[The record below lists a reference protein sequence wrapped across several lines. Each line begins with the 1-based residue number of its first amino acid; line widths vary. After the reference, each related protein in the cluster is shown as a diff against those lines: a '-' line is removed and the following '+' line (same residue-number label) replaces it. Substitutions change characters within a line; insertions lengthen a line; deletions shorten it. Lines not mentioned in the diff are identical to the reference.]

1 MTEDFYAAAAGPK
14 RQPGLAFA
22 RRNQKILAE
31 RLGWPDGALAACWD
45 LENRHPGWHVDWLS
59 ENTSPGFE
67 RPAGFR
73 AVSRAP
79 VHQHEVTVSAPTAA
93 ELEPLTRRRARISTV
108 PMRSNLTMGLHGR
121 AVRKSLTA
129 VQDRS
134 ASCT

>member
-1 MTEDFYAAAAGPK
+1 MSEDFYAAGPK
-14 RQPGLAFA
+14 RQPGLSFA

-31 RLGWPDGALAACWD
+31 RLGWPAGALAACWD

-93 ELEPLTRRRARISTV
+93 ELEPLMVVPEHSVNGCVFCLDTATVRLRRA
-108 PMRSNLTMGLHGR
+108 GF
-121 AVRKSLTA
+121 
-129 VQDRS
+129 
-134 ASCT
+134 